1 MGGKPK
7 AENSKK
13 VAGNARKAEAAAGKQ
28 AKADAVKAAKEDA
41 EWAEGSKDGSK
52 KYGFFS
58 SLHRFLLSHHNVA
71 LVSNSYDYGDRQA
84 AEAKK
89 REAAAKK
96 AARDAELA
104 EETAALKTTKTNP
117 KAGAKGKAAPASRSG
132 GLDAALA
139 GFDNPGSSKSA
150 ALNASGIDNA
160 LDALSLTSGAASS
173 ASIDRHPERRFKA
186 AYAAY
191 EERRMAEGKAD
202 GEWDGLRQ
210 NQVKD
215 RIRKEFEK
223 SEENPFNQASVSF
236 DASRDETEAPV
247 SQIL

>member
-28 AKADAVKAAKEDA
+28 AKADAVKSAKEDA
-41 EWAEGSKDGSK
+41 EWAEGSKDNSK
-52 KYGFFS
+52 K
-58 SLHRFLLSHHNVA
+58 
-71 LVSNSYDYGDRQA
+71 QA

-104 EETAALKTTKTNP
+104 EETAALKTTKANP

-139 GFDNPGSSKSA
+139 GFDEPGSSKSA

-191 EERRMAEGKAD
+191 EERRMAEGKAN

-236 DASRDETEAPV
+236 DASRDEVRAVREREAGKIEKRLGDR
-247 SQIL
+247 S

>member
-1 MGGKPK
+1 MGGKSK
-7 AENSKK
+7 GENSKK

-41 EWAEGSKDGSK
+41 EWADGAKDSSK
-52 KYGFFS
+52 K
-58 SLHRFLLSHHNVA
+58 
-71 LVSNSYDYGDRQA
+71 QA

-104 EETAALKTTKTNP
+104 EETAALKTAKTNP
-117 KAGAKGKAAPASRSG
+117 KAGGKAKGPAPSR

-139 GFDNPGSSKSA
+139 DLDAPGSSKSA

-236 DASRDETEAPV
+236 DASRDEVRAVREREAGKIEKRLGDR
-247 SQIL
+247 S

>member
-1 MGGKPK
+1 MGKPK

-13 VAGNARKAEAAAGKQ
+13 AAGNARKAEAAAGKQ

-41 EWAEGSKDGSK
+41 EWADGAKDSSK
-52 KYGFFS
+52 K
-58 SLHRFLLSHHNVA
+58 
-71 LVSNSYDYGDRQA
+71 QA

-104 EETAALKTTKTNP
+104 EETAALKTAKTNP
-117 KAGAKGKAAPASRSG
+117 KAGAKGKAAPTSR
-132 GLDAALA
+132 GLDAALSS
-139 GFDNPGSSKSA
+139 FDSPESSKSA

-160 LDALSLTSGAASS
+160 LDALSLTSGAATS
-173 ASIDRHPERRFKA
+173 AAIDRHPERRFKA

-236 DASRDETEAPV
+236 DASREEVRAVREREAGKIEKRLGDR
-247 SQIL
+247 S

>member
-7 AENSKK
+7 GENSKK
-13 VAGNARKAEAAAGKQ
+13 AAGNARKAEAAAGKQ
-28 AKADAVKAAKEDA
+28 AKADAVKAAKEDT
-41 EWAEGSKDGSK
+41 EWADGAKDSSK
-52 KYGFFS
+52 K
-58 SLHRFLLSHHNVA
+58 
-71 LVSNSYDYGDRQA
+71 QA

-104 EETAALKTTKTNP
+104 EETAALKTAKINP
-117 KAGAKGKAAPASRSG
+117 KAGSKGKAAAPSR

-139 GFDNPGSSKSA
+139 SLDAPESSKSA

-160 LDALSLTSGAASS
+160 LDALSLTSGSASS
-173 ASIDRHPERRFKA
+173 AAIDRHPERRFKA

-202 GEWDGLRQ
+202 GEWAGLRQ

-223 SEENPFNQASVSF
+223 SEENPFNQANISF
-236 DASRDETEAPV
+236 DASREEMRAVREREAGKIENRLV
-247 SQIL
+247 DRS

>member
-13 VAGNARKAEAAAGKQ
+13 AAGNARKAEAAAGKQ
-28 AKADAVKAAKEDA
+28 AKADAARSAKEDA
-41 EWAEGSKDGSK
+41 EWADGAKDNSK
-52 KYGFFS
+52 K
-58 SLHRFLLSHHNVA
+58 
-71 LVSNSYDYGDRQA
+71 QA

-89 REAAAKK
+89 REAQAKK
-96 AARDAELA
+96 ATRDAELA

-117 KAGAKGKAAPASRSG
+117 KAGGKGKAAPASR

-139 GFDNPGSSKSA
+139 GFDAPESSKSA

-173 ASIDRHPERRFKA
+173 AAIDRHPERRFKA

-191 EERRMAEGKAD
+191 EERRMKEGKED

-223 SEENPFNQASVSF
+223 SEENPFNQANVSF
-236 DASRDETEAPV
+236 DASRDEVRAVRDREAGKIEKRLGDR
-247 SQIL
+247 S

>member
-13 VAGNARKAEAAAGKQ
+13 AAGNARKAEAAASKQ
-28 AKADAVKAAKEDA
+28 AKADAAKAAKEDA
-41 EWAEGSKDGSK
+41 EWADGAKDSSK
-52 KYGFFS
+52 K
-58 SLHRFLLSHHNVA
+58 
-71 LVSNSYDYGDRQA
+71 QA

-104 EETAALKTTKTNP
+104 EETAAVKTTKTNP
-117 KAGAKGKAAPASRSG
+117 KAGGKGKAASASTSR

-139 GFDNPGSSKSA
+139 GFDNPESSKSA

-173 ASIDRHPERRFKA
+173 ATVDRHPERRFKA

-223 SEENPFNQASVSF
+223 SAENPFNQANVSF
-236 DASRDETEAPV
+236 DASREEVKAVREREAGEIEKRLGDR
-247 SQIL
+247 S

>member
-52 KYGFFS
+52 K
-58 SLHRFLLSHHNVA
+58 
-71 LVSNSYDYGDRQA
+71 QA

-236 DASRDETEAPV
+236 DASRDEVRAVREREAGKIENRLGDR
-247 SQIL
+247 S

>member
-28 AKADAVKAAKEDA
+28 AKADAVKSAKEDA
-41 EWAEGSKDGSK
+41 EWAEGSKDNSK
-52 KYGFFS
+52 K
-58 SLHRFLLSHHNVA
+58 
-71 LVSNSYDYGDRQA
+71 QA

-139 GFDNPGSSKSA
+139 GFDEPGSSKSA

-191 EERRMAEGKAD
+191 EERRMAEGKAN

-236 DASRDETEAPV
+236 DASRDEVRAVREREAGKIEKRLGDR
-247 SQIL
+247 S